1 MALATAMGARQASQ
15 ASQARVEDTPTMV
28 TDTQD
33 TTVARQASQA
43 RVEDTPTMV
52 THTKVKH
59 RLMQNGVI

>member
-1 MALATAMGARQASQ
+1 MA
-15 ASQARVEDTPTMV
+15 

-33 TTVARQASQA
+33 TIAARQASQA